1 MRYFFLL
8 PMLRLGAF
16 SRYAASVDQYP
27 ANRRD

>member
-16 SRYAASVDQYP
+16 SPFAASVEHYP